1 MHRGSKKF
9 SGRKIIFKRTVRG
22 VLKIFGPITFAYY
35 IDVRREAALTL
46 ARLGSEGEG
55 VVDAL
60 QATLM
65 AVEGNAHT
73 KGYATKALDWIG
85 SPVALRALVDYLQ
98 VVRYA

>member
-1 MHRGSKKF
+1 MASVNRQAAGAEQAAGLAARLAGLLAAGEH
-9 SGRKIIFKRTVRG
+9 T
-22 VLKIFGPITFAYY
+22 
-35 IDVRREAALTL
+35 DVRREAALAL

-73 KGYATKALDWIG
+73 KGYATKALDRIG
-85 SPVALRALVDYLQ
+85 SPAALRALIDYLQ